1 MGAGSSLPSRETF
14 TDETIK
20 TKNILNGILEF
31 MLSESDL
38 MDMYALAS
46 DKRCDDYTIFTAKSL
61 DTFFKK
67 IQLSPTVSE
76 DGTFY
81 FQDLYTLKKLSGRT
95 GEKHTE
101 NCLKLSRFFIRI
113 LHIFASLSLTIMDVE
128 IPRDNDALNG
138 IGKRVPS
145 EMRRVTERNV
155 RSIPYFRN
163 KQLGGT
169 ITDFPGTELAKYYV
183 GKGTPYEILNQYIS
197 FDRNQGYYY
206 FDKYRSL
213 YLYANSLKPS
223 QTVSINPK
231 FSYSYVKPVK
241 NGNKASKPIEIE
253 GYFIFEKNV
262 DLPTLKVSIAITS
275 PSIYASMSSDN
286 FRYDGTHYTWN
297 NKKIPDYLM
306 FRIEEAIGDT
316 RNTNN
321 SRRITKRSNLNRISK
336 EITNPSF
343 KVTGFLDA
351 IKNPPKAYCVAR
363 ALQLLSPESIF
374 YSNRDLARTQV
385 CDPTFSL
392 LGKGS
397 LPKSKE
403 SITGSA
409 SILSLY
415 VLFFDSLE
423 KSAPK
428 ISEKVRPSYDEFV
441 KTMGAIYQDE
451 TKIRTNRSEMESI
464 KNIPNIALCQG
475 KQGPLYIS
483 DKDVVM
489 RLRGS
494 ASNLLSKQLQHT
506 SKVINLLKKLFI
518 ISPTKP
524 ILLHPSIEKGGM
536 NAVEL
541 IATEARELLIEYYS
555 GCEVEYREAVQTLKE
570 SYEENKDI
578 IRSTNV
584 LVPSAPY

>member
-1 MGAGSSLPSRETF
+1 MGAGSSLPSRDRLTE
-14 TDETIK
+14 ETIK
-20 TKNILNGILEF
+20 TKNILNGILDF

-76 DGTFY
+76 DGNFY

-128 IPRDNDALNG
+128 VPRDNDTLNT

-163 KQLGGT
+163 RQLGGT

-183 GKGTPYEILNQYIS
+183 GKDTPYEILNQYIS

-223 QTVSINPK
+223 QSSSINPK

-241 NGNKASKPIEIE
+241 NGNKASRPVEIE
-253 GYFIFEKNV
+253 GYFMFEKLVN
-262 DLPTLKVSIAITS
+262 LPTLKISVAITS
-275 PSIYASMSSDN
+275 PSIYKSSSSDN

-297 NKKIPDYLM
+297 NKKIPDYIM

-321 SRRITKRSNLNRISK
+321 TRRVTKRSNLNRISK

-374 YSNRDLARTQV
+374 YSNRSSPARTQI
-385 CDPTFSL
+385 CDPNFSL

-403 SITGSA
+403 PITSSPSIM
-409 SILSLY
+409 SLY
-415 VLFFDSLE
+415 LLFFDSLE
-423 KSAPK
+423 KSVPK
-428 ISEKVRPSYDEFV
+428 ISEKVRPKYDEFT
-441 KTMGAIYQDE
+441 KTMGAIYEDE
-451 TKIRTNRSEMESI
+451 TKIKSNTTDLERIT
-464 KNIPNIALCQG
+464 NIPNAALCQG
-475 KQGPLYIS
+475 KQTPLYIS
-483 DKDVVM
+483 DQDVIM

-494 ASNLLSKQLQHT
+494 AAKLLSRQLDHT
-506 SKVINLLKKLFI
+506 SRVLSVLKKLFI
-518 ISPTKP
+518 ITPTKP

-536 NAVEL
+536 DAVEM

-570 SYEENKDI
+570 AYDENIDLF
-578 IRSTNV
+578 RVNN
-584 LVPSAPY
+584 

>member
-1 MGAGSSLPSRETF
+1 MGAGSSLPSRDRLTE
-14 TDETIK
+14 ETIK

-76 DGTFY
+76 DGIFY

-128 IPRDNDALNG
+128 VPRDNDTLNT

-163 KQLGGT
+163 RQLGGT
-169 ITDFPGTELAKYYV
+169 ITDFAGTELAKYYV
-183 GKGTPYEILNQYIS
+183 GKDTPYEILNQYIS

-223 QTVSINPK
+223 QSSSINPK

-241 NGNKASKPIEIE
+241 NGNKASRPIEIE
-253 GYFIFEKNV
+253 GYFMFEKLV
-262 DLPTLKVSIAITS
+262 DLPTLKISVAITS
-275 PSIYASMSSDN
+275 PSIYKSTSSDN

-297 NKKIPDYLM
+297 NKKIPDYIM

-321 SRRITKRSNLNRISK
+321 TRRVTKRSNLNRISK

-374 YSNRDLARTQV
+374 YSNRSSPARTQI
-385 CDPTFSL
+385 CDPNFSL

-403 SITGSA
+403 PITSSA
-409 SILSLY
+409 SIMSLY
-415 VLFFDSLE
+415 LLFFDSLE
-423 KSAPK
+423 KSVPK
-428 ISEKVRPSYDEFV
+428 ISEKVRPMYDDFT
-441 KTMGAIYQDE
+441 KTMGAIYEDE
-451 TKIRTNRSEMESI
+451 TKIKTNTTDLERI
-464 KNIPNIALCQG
+464 KNIPNAALCQG

-483 DKDVVM
+483 DQDVIM

-494 ASNLLSKQLQHT
+494 AAKLLSRQLEHT
-506 SKVINLLKKLFI
+506 SRVLSILKKLFI
-518 ISPTKP
+518 ITPTKP

-536 NAVEL
+536 DAVEM

-570 SYEENKDI
+570 AYDENIDLF
-578 IRSTNV
+578 RVNN
-584 LVPSAPY
+584 